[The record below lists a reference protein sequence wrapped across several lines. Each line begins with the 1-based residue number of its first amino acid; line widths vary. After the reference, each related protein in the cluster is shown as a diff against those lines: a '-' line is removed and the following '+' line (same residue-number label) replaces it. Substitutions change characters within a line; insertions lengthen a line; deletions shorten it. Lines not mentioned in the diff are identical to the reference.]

1 MNARSDILIRISPEQ
16 EKITIEEQAG
26 AVSTRKEV
34 TRDSLLQCFK
44 NSLQTDKIGYHSGF
58 LPLNCLAV
66 WQGAEHKKLVL
77 WHPRL
82 YADVAV
88 YDTPYPNFPI
98 PRMVFGFTVDQG
110 GKVSRCR
117 IGVVADEAPT
127 PETIM
132 FHYPFSNV
140 SEGEG
145 GNLCAGSNEMPAYR
159 KLHKAVNLPAF
170 LLSIP
175 NNMHNYFRTH
185 NKLGLQYRDLME
197 HLKDKDP
204 SYYYSDILIPN
215 GHKLQDFIDKM

>member
-1 MNARSDILIRISPEQ
+1 MDASSDILIRISPEQ

-26 AVSTRKEV
+26 VVTSRKEIDH
-34 TRDSLLQCFK
+34 DSLLQCIK
-44 NSLQTDKIGYHSGF
+44 NSLQVNRIGLHSGF

-66 WQGAEHKKLVL
+66 WQGTEYKRLVL

-82 YADVAV
+82 YADMAV
-88 YDTPYPNFPI
+88 YDTPYPHFPI
-98 PRMVFGFTVDQG
+98 PRLVFGFQVDQS
-110 GKVSRCR
+110 GKVSGCR

-140 SEGEG
+140 SEGAG
-145 GNLCAGSNEMPAYR
+145 GGLCVGSNSMPAYR

-175 NNMHNYFRTH
+175 NNMHNYYRTH

-215 GHKLQDFIDKM
+215 GYTLQNFIDKM